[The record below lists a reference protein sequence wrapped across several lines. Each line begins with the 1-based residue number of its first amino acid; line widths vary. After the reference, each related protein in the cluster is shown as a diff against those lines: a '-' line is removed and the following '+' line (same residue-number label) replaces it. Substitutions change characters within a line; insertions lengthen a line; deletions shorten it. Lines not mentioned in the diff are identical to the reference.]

1 MAIAPS
7 ALLLSALLTAV
18 VWAFDVLRLRAVA
31 AAFHAPVGIPEIVVL
46 AGITIVGGLAP
57 TVGGLGAIE
66 GGMIA
71 GLIGMGVSTPDAVAI
86 TAVERTMS
94 YGIATLAGFCALSVL
109 GGCSLWNAARVGAPV
124 AEGAA

>member
-1 MAIAPS
+1 M
-7 ALLLSALLTAV
+7 
-18 VWAFDVLRLRAVA
+18 A
-31 AAFHAPVGIPEIVVL
+31 AAFHAPVGIAEIVAL
-46 AGITIVGGLAP
+46 AAITIVGGLAP

-94 YGIATLAGFCALSVL
+94 YGIATLAGFGALSAL
-109 GGCSLWNAARVGAPV
+109 GGRSLWNAVRVGAPA